1 MEMTYEQ
8 RQDYNKLTASQKMDF
23 SYEES
28 KHPNWSFQQIMAKI
42 AMAGDVIIILEKGGN
57 NVDPADPTTWLTI
70 LEGVKTT
77 LSKFKSIGQSI
88 FIAINSAIVSLKGL
102 VIAGAKKVGNV
113 IENLLDK
120 IL

>member
-8 RQDYNKLTASQKMDF
+8 RQDYNKLTASEKRDF
-23 SYEES
+23 SYQES

-42 AMAGDVIIILEKGGN
+42 AFEVQVDDTIGMGGN
-57 NVDPADPTTWLTI
+57 NVDPADPILWLTI